1 MNKQTQIIVGLGI
14 ALILLIGF
22 IGSNYWSNY
31 RNEINFEIFQEG
43 QMNAIYTILDKVIT
57 EGYVQITSGNESII
71 LVQYRE

>member
-14 ALILLIGF
+14 ALILFIGF

-57 EGYVQITSGNESII
+57 EGYVQITYGNESII